1 MNWSR
6 FQHRSS
12 SILGRSTGRQLFRRS
27 LMMLLLL
34 VVLGGHG
41 TAQLSGQQPG
51 AIDPAVPQGEPQDP
65 NDIPTIVR
73 LEVDQ
78 KELSLSES
86 RRVAQLQV
94 IGFSEEE
101 EPYDLTDQVKYDAT
115 PKGIV
120 SFSIGGFIAAQSNG
134 ETELHIR
141 FADDKIMNQPLELV
155 VPIEV
160 SGIPK
165 GRLHVNQIGTVG
177 GLNGFTADRWSLLV
191 VDISNSTGE
200 PAKLMVTST
209 YEFDSSIQFG
219 RRFTVPAYSHRTI
232 SYPIRVPAYEDLLKL
247 LGKEEKAD
255 GVKEALTLDL
265 RSALYRGWGEDK
277 QLIPASGGK
286 RFHFTG
292 IRCDPEKPL
301 TGILSEPDLGA
312 RERELERLNKGSLEE
327 DPPDPVV
334 HLMQAIRRDQGMGNI
349 TYPLSS
355 RPPPSSAIAMIA
367 VDQLVISGNRLLDDT
382 AGLLAVRDWL
392 YAGGR
397 LWIMLDKTGM
407 ELPERLLGD
416 QFGMHLVDEVPLYE
430 LVITE
435 TGDDR
440 EPLVRLFDEP
450 GMKPAMLSRVALENQ
465 EVTHRVGKWP
475 VACWQRV
482 GQGEVLFTTLSMD
495 AWVQPMSVGD
505 GVNITRPLKSLG
517 KRFLQDR
524 QAQVVDQQQLR
535 PFVAEKIGY
544 SIISRSHV
552 TWVLVA
558 LCMVLSGVGVFY
570 QRQGKLE
577 KLAIAGPL
585 LALIAAIYLG
595 VQGASSRYLVPSMAA
610 EVQWIEADPGTN
622 QVHVSGI
629 AAVYN
634 QAPSETKMGAKYG
647 GVFWPDFEGL
657 EGVSARI
664 IWTDLGQWHWEQLR
678 LPDGVRQMPF
688 SAAVTL
694 DSALSVHCRF
704 GPQGL
709 VGDFSLGPFNDLS
722 DALLVS
728 PGGKRLAVTIEEGRI
743 VNTTPL
749 PRGRYFQD
757 NVLSDEQQR
766 RAMIYQEILEPE
778 TPHERS
784 FPRQQ
789 VLLGWSNRVDVG
801 FRFPDQQEHVG
812 AALVAIPV
820 ALQRTPLGEAFQVP
834 SAALSF
840 RAMPDP
846 LNGGIS
852 TAYDN
857 VNGVWISNFTQARM
871 TWLRFQLPSE
881 VLPAEI
887 EQAVVIVDI
896 NAVGRNL
903 DIAGWA
909 GDEIRSLGVVEAP
922 QGPVTFK
929 LDQRDFLQP
938 DSDGGFWLGVRVSGE
953 LQPSPGRPA
962 LDWTIRDVSL
972 SINGRRVGAEDESS
986 SPTGVDR

>member
-6 FQHRSS
+6 FQYGSF
-12 SILGRSTGRQLFRRS
+12 SILHRSTGWQLFRRS

-34 VVLGGHG
+34 VVLGGYG

-51 AIDPAVPQGEPQDP
+51 EIDPPVPQGEPQDP

-86 RRVAQLQV
+86 RRVVQLQV
-94 IGFSEEE
+94 IGFSGEE

-120 SFSIGGFIAAQSNG
+120 SFSVGGFVAAQSNG
-134 ETELHIR
+134 ETDLYIR
-141 FADDKIMNQPLELV
+141 YVDEATTNQPLELV

-160 SGIPK
+160 SGIPE
-165 GRLHVNQIGTVG
+165 GRIRVNQIGTVG

-191 VDISNSTGE
+191 VDISNSTSE
-200 PAKLMVTST
+200 PVKLMVTST

-232 SYPIRVPAYEDLLKL
+232 SYPIRVPSYEDLLKL
-247 LGKEEKAD
+247 LGKEEKTD
-255 GVKEALTLDL
+255 GVKEALTLDI
-265 RSALYRGWGEDK
+265 RSALYRGWDEDK

-301 TGILSEPDLGA
+301 TGILSEPDAGA
-312 RERELERLNKGSLEE
+312 KQRELERLNKGSLEE

-334 HLMQAIRRDQGMGNI
+334 HLMQAIRRDQGLGNI

-407 ELPERLLGD
+407 ELPERMLGD
-416 QFGMHLVDEVPLYE
+416 QFGIHLVDEVPLYE
-430 LVITE
+430 LAITE
-435 TGDDR
+435 TGDER

-450 GMKPAMLSRVALENQ
+450 GMKPAMLSRVLLENQ
-465 EVTHRVGKWP
+465 QVTHWVGKWP
-475 VACWQRV
+475 VACWQRI

-505 GVNITRPLKSLG
+505 GVNITRPLKSLA
-517 KRFLQDR
+517 KRFLQER
-524 QAQVVDQQQLR
+524 QAQVVGQQQLR

-544 SIISRSHV
+544 SIIGRAHV
-552 TWVLVA
+552 TWVLVV
-558 LCMVLSGVGVFY
+558 LCVVLSGVGVFY
-570 QRQGKLE
+570 QRHGKLE
-577 KLAIAGPL
+577 KLAIVGPL
-585 LALIAAIYLG
+585 LALIASIYLG

-610 EVQWIEADPGTN
+610 EVQWIEADPETN

-634 QAPSETKMGAKYG
+634 QSPSETKMGATHG

-688 SAAVTL
+688 SASATL
-694 DSALSVHCRF
+694 DSMLSVNCRF

-709 VGDFSLGPFNDLS
+709 VGDFSLGPFSDFS

-728 PGGKRLAVTIEEGRI
+728 PGGKRLAVTLEEGRI
-743 VNTTPL
+743 VSAAPL

-766 RAMIYQEILEPE
+766 RAAIYQQILEPE
-778 TPHERS
+778 TPHERP

-820 ALQRTPLGEAFQVP
+820 SLQQTPKGEAFQVP

-840 RAMPDP
+840 RSMPGP

-857 VNGVWISNFTQARM
+857 VNGTWISNFTQPKM
-871 TWLRFQLPSE
+871 TWLRFQLPSQ

-887 EQAVVIVDI
+887 EQVVLTVDI
-896 NAVGRNL
+896 DAVGRNL

-909 GDEIRSLGVVEAP
+909 GDEIRSLGIVEAP
-922 QGPVTFK
+922 QGTVTLK

-938 DSDGGFWLGVRVSGE
+938 DSNGGFWLGVRVSAE
-953 LQPSPGRPA
+953 LQSSPGKPA
-962 LDWTIRDVSL
+962 PDWTIRDVSL

-986 SPTGVDR
+986 SPRGVDR